1 MTTPCWSLHTD
12 SRQPQVP
19 IVVESAVV
27 PPSPL
32 AAAAAAA
39 AVAAEALVM
48 GLKMF
53 GVA

>member
-1 MTTPCWSLHTD
+1 M
-12 SRQPQVP
+12 
-19 IVVESAVV
+19 VESAVV